1 MLQRRR
7 EPHDWTGS
15 FLVNIH
21 RDVFG
26 KFFPAVAG
34 RYRSG
39 EANYGDKAGAAPE
52 KIDALLQQVVL
63 DISSHLADVRA
74 ETDSERRIQLAFLYA
89 AKDHAELI
97 RIHPFV
103 DGNGRWAR
111 IITTAFLFDCGYPF
125 GTVIRKAEKRR
136 YIAALD
142 RAIENGE
149 PGDLANH
156 LLSGYLHAMK
166 RRR

>member
-1 MLQRRR
+1 MLRMRR
-7 EPHDWTGS
+7 EPHDWTGP

-26 KFFPAVAG
+26 KFFPAAAG
-34 RYRSG
+34 RFRLG

-52 KIDALLQQVVL
+52 RIGALLQQLVL
-63 DISSHLADVRA
+63 DVSSHLAEVRA
-74 ETDSERRIQLAFLYA
+74 EADVERRIQLAFLFA
-89 AKDHAELI
+89 AKGHAEMI

-103 DGNGRWAR
+103 DGNGRLAR
-111 IITTAFLFDCGYPF
+111 IVTTVFLFDCGFPF
-125 GTVIRKAEKRR
+125 GTIIRKVEKVR

-166 RRR
+166 RRM